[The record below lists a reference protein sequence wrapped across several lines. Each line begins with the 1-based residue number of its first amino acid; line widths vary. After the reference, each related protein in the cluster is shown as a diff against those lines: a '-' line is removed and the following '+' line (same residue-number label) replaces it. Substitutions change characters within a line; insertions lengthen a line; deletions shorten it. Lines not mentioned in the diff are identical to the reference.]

1 MSARDTVTPITHDER
16 QERLRALQKS
26 LPSFA
31 LDAVMITPGASM
43 RYLLWL
49 DLARDGA
56 SRLCR
61 CISTKRGIRLSKI

>member
-1 MSARDTVTPITHDER
+1 MSARGTVTPITHDER

-43 RYLLWL
+43 RYLFGLTW
-49 DLARDGA
+49 RETE
-56 SRLCR
+56 RLVCAVVTAQ
-61 CISTKRGIRLSKI
+61 SVGIRLSKI